1 MDTEPA
7 VQEALAHLGAEYVW
21 GATGP
26 DTFDCSGLVQYAFK
40 KAGFDMTRT
49 TYTQVL
55 QGDPVTGAP
64 QRGDLVFPDAGH
76 VGIALGG
83 DQMVHAP
90 QTGDVVKISNYW
102 TTPFA
107 VRRMGPNSGM
117 VGDTT
122 VSNMYHAVGGPP
134 SLSNM
139 IPGLG
144 TVQSQIDNLNNAV
157 EQSTSV
163 LGNISDVTKA
173 VSMFLN
179 ILMSEQG
186 WLRISKV
193 ILGTVAVLIGTGLLM
208 KDFVGEVM

>member
-7 VQEALAHLGAEYVW
+7 VQDALSHLGVAYVW
-21 GATGP
+21 GAAGP
-26 DTFDCSGLVQYAFK
+26 DNFDCSGLVQWSFK
-40 KAGFDMTRT
+40 RAGFDMTRT

-122 VSNMYHAVGGPP
+122 VSNQFHAQGGNVTLASMMP
-134 SLSNM
+134 SYST
-139 IPGLG
+139 IQAQ
-144 TVQSQIDNLNNAV
+144 VDNLNNATAQNV
-157 EQSTSV
+157 SV
-163 LGNISDVTKA
+163 LGGITDTMKA
-173 VSMFLN
+173 LSMFFN

-186 WLRISKV
+186 WLRIAKV
-193 ILGTVAVLIGTGLLM
+193 ILGTVAVLLGTAWMM
-208 KDFVGEVM
+208 KDFVGKVM